1 MSAIVDLYLP
11 GKSWLHRVDPRVK
24 LLFVACMI
32 ILLIVLQNVW
42 VMGVALVLLHLLHL
56 SAETPL
62 SRLRFLWQTLLP
74 IALLM
79 LILRVT
85 FYPQGAPW
93 FAIWIIKVTPI
104 AVAQGLVL
112 ALRILTM
119 ALAVFAWLYTT
130 SQPDL
135 IQGLVKLG
143 IPHEWGMVLALALR
157 YIPTF
162 QGMFGRISQAQ
173 QARGLNLKQHKG
185 IQRVRV
191 MMPIFVAMIIS
202 SLRTSSQLAMSL
214 EARGYG
220 QTDVRRSTL
229 HEIHFKRSDYA
240 LTALLLALLGVVI
253 YLNIR
258 YGFGRDPVELFQSA
272 EYVS

>member
-32 ILLIVLQNVW
+32 FLLILFKNLW
-42 VMGVALVLLHLLHL
+42 VMLAALLLVHLLHF
-56 SAETPL
+56 SAETPFA
-62 SRLRFLWQTLLP
+62 RIAFLWKTLAP
-74 IALLM
+74 VALLM
-79 LILRVT
+79 LALRIIL
-85 FYPQGAPW
+85 YPDGTPY
-93 FAIWIIKVTPI
+93 FSIWLIAVTPV

-112 ALRILTM
+112 ALRIVTM
-119 ALAVFAWLYTT
+119 ALVVFAWLYTT

-135 IQGLVKLG
+135 VQGLVKLG

-173 QARGLNLKQHKG
+173 QARGLDLSQHRGFK
-185 IQRVRV
+185 RVRV
-191 MMPIFVAMIIS
+191 MMPMFVAMIIS

-220 QTDVRRSTL
+220 QRTIRRTAL
-229 HEIHFKRSDYA
+229 HEIHFTRRDYV
-240 LTALLLALLGVVI
+240 LTALLIIMLGALTFL
-253 YLNIR
+253 YIR
-258 YGFGRDPVELFQSA
+258 YGFGSA
-272 EYVS
+272 PIALWRN